1 MTDLQIP
8 KLHFEALR
16 IFHARA
22 SNLFSTFSQ
31 FFFMEI
37 QSGGEKMFMCFTIDD
52 DDTE

>member
-31 FFFMEI
+31 FFY
-37 QSGGEKMFMCFTIDD
+37 GNPKLEKNSYVVYDR
-52 DDTE
+52 